1 VKRVTAFIGSA
12 RKRTTYTAVQE
23 FEKNLKQHGEV
34 DFEYVFLDDY
44 RLEFCQGCKA
54 CFDKGEQYCPLKDDR
69 DLLLAKL
76 EQSHGVIFA
85 TPSYAFSVSARM
97 KNLIDRFAYVF
108 HRPRFFGK
116 TFTAVV
122 TQGVSFG
129 GGKIRKYLEDTG
141 ANLGFCVTKG
151 TCVNTLEPMTDKQ
164 VRKLKEAMSNTAA
177 RFSKSLN
184 RTELPAP
191 SLFRLMMFRMTR
203 SAIQSAKVRYF
214 DYDYYKEKG
223 WFESDHYYPTNLGSI
238 RKLLGRF
245 FDFLGRK
252 LF

>member
-1 VKRVTAFIGSA
+1 M
-12 RKRTTYTAVQE
+12 AVQE
-23 FEKNLKQHGEV
+23 FEKNLKQHDEV
-34 DFEYVFLDDY
+34 DFAYVFLDDY

-76 EQSHGVIFA
+76 EQSDGVIFA

-97 KNLIDRFAYVF
+97 KNMIDRFAYVF
-108 HRPRFFGK
+108 HRPWFFGK

-129 GGKIRKYLEDTG
+129 GDKIRRYLEDTG

-151 TCVNTLEPMTDKQ
+151 TCVNTLEPMTDTQ
-164 VRKLKEAMSNTAA
+164 VGKLKEAIRNTAA
-177 RFSKSLN
+177 RFSKSLD
-184 RTELPAP
+184 RTALPAP

-203 SAIQSAKVRYF
+203 SAIQSAKVRCF
-214 DYDYYKEKG
+214 EGPPPRGKG
-223 WFESDHYYPTNLGSI
+223 LCLEAACVKQKAPS
-238 RKLLGRF
+238 LL
-245 FDFLGRK
+245 L
-252 LF
+252 LLL